1 MTGLDFRVDVL
12 GSTSDN
18 SVCNTGPLHGASL
31 TFQHPLIK
39 EYTLNYSRIPNMT
52 YGIFLNQ
59 GILEGLGRASLT
71 RCGSNFELKALSKCT
86 ALHPAA
92 LPILDPRVGFRV

>member
-52 YGIFLNQ
+52 YGIFLN
-59 GILEGLGRASLT
+59 
-71 RCGSNFELKALSKCT
+71 
-86 ALHPAA
+86 
-92 LPILDPRVGFRV
+92 